1 MINVAYTNIKSKAN
15 TNDLLSDPLT
25 LILVFQVQLR
35 SMLLY
40 NSVAE
45 VLVNFINSD
54 KRIKGIRIKIV
65 NFTDNITIFLR
76 HITCLDRIQVT
87 LRLYEKAKIN

>member
-1 MINVAYTNIKSKAN
+1 MINVAYTNIKSKTN
-15 TNDLLSDPLT
+15 INDLLSDPFT
-25 LILVFQVQLR
+25 LMR
-35 SMLLY
+35 SILLY

-76 HITCLDRIQVT
+76 HITCLNRIQVT